1 MGYFI
6 VMQTITEKTIQHGLV
21 DRFIRVEQ
29 LSRLVGGS
37 AGRRYGLVNR
47 AIKSGELLRLQR
59 GLYILADRYR
69 THHAHPFALA
79 QALAPGSYISFETAL
94 SYHGWI
100 PEKVFITASV
110 VPGRK
115 SRRYENEIT
124 GTYSFYSLATEPGR
138 FLELVNRHHIDG
150 QTMLVAKP
158 CRALMDLVC
167 LRKIAWEGPGWLSE
181 GLRIDPDLLR
191 GITRQDVNTLKQ
203 VYKHKRLKSFLSSLC
218 RELRID

>member
-1 MGYFI
+1 M
-6 VMQTITEKTIQHGLV
+6 VMQTVTEKTIEHGLA

-29 LSRLVGGS
+29 LSRLIGGS

-110 VPGRK
+110 VPSRK

-124 GTYSFYSLATEPGR
+124 GTYSFYSLATEQGR
-138 FLELVNRHHIDG
+138 FLELVNRHQIDG
-150 QTMLVAKP
+150 QTMLVAQP

-191 GITRQDVNTLKQ
+191 SITRQDVNTLKQ
-203 VYKHKRLKSFLSSLC
+203 VYKHKRLKSFLSSLW
-218 RELRID
+218 RELRSD